1 MVETYYEMNKN
12 LRDLTDLQGTVVEL
26 IIRIKEKSR
35 RGGKVDGLMKEKR
48 VLEEKLKKLRADCGL

>member
-1 MVETYYEMNKN
+1 MNKN
-12 LRDLTDLQGTVVEL
+12 LRDLTDLQGKVVEL

>member
-12 LRDLTDLQGTVVEL
+12 LRDLTDLQGKVVEL

>member
-12 LRDLTDLQGTVVEL
+12 LRDLTDLQGKVVEL

-48 VLEEKLKKLRADCGL
+48 GLEEKLKKLRADCGL